1 MLIERL
7 KTAIPL
13 IVVFLLAFFL
23 PAPWDKL
30 VFTLICIAGLGLAFQ
45 EAFAMMNVA
54 HGKAFL
60 WLSWIFGTLLIC
72 VTAFMGGVSSPVGIL
87 IVTGFLLAAACV
99 VFKHGPTIQNVDALL
114 VSIGIFFYLAWTL
127 HFIPGL
133 YFYRD
138 YYNPINGGTPHLFT
152 TGKRLLLF
160 LIVVTK
166 LADVGAYAFGSMTAK
181 LPGGNHKLSRLV
193 SPKKSWEGLLGGI
206 LFAAVGSV
214 ILYFLG
220 LPGEWQ
226 LSIEGSSE
234 QMKQT
239 LSQLPKLP
247 TLPVLP
253 LWACIGMGAVAA
265 IVGLLGDLLESCL
278 KRAANF
284 KDSGKIPGIGG
295 ILDVLDSIIPM
306 APLFYAVVC
315 FSETY
320 FHNYFMHTMIGH

>member
-1 MLIERL
+1 MLKERL

-13 IVVFLLAFFL
+13 IVIFLLAFFL

-30 VFTLICIAGLGLAFQ
+30 IFTLICIVGLGLAFQ

-72 VTAFMGGVSSPVGIL
+72 STSFSGISSTLGIL
-87 IVTGFLLAAACV
+87 ITTGFLLAAACV

-127 HFIPGL
+127 SFIPGL
-133 YFYRD
+133 YFFRD
-138 YYNPINGGTPHLFT
+138 YYKPLNADAPQLFT

-206 LFAAVGSV
+206 LFASVGSV

-226 LSIEGSSE
+226 FTLTGSE
-234 QMKQT
+234 QIKQA
-239 LSQLPKLP
+239 LAELPKMP

-253 LWACIGMGAVAA
+253 LWACVGMGAVAA
-265 IVGLLGDLLESCL
+265 VVGLLGDLLESCL

-295 ILDVLDSIIPM
+295 MLDVLDSIIPM
-306 APLFYAVVC
+306 APLFYVVVC